1 MLTRPKDAEVR
12 QEEIADV
19 TGGCGS
25 ADRRRDGVPPRLLHR
40 DGKGRSYEH
49 HRSQGNTKQWLEG
62 KESASEWAVHGGVI
76 FGGDGESPGRKAA
89 ARMTPLM

>member
-1 MLTRPKDAEVR
+1 
-12 QEEIADV
+12 
-19 TGGCGS
+19 
-25 ADRRRDGVPPRLLHR
+25 
-40 DGKGRSYEH
+40 
-49 HRSQGNTKQWLEG
+49 LEG